1 MRRSK
6 RLKIVRISLAM
17 AVAAII
23 PVTAQAKPIPA
34 SGVGSEREYRWK
46 AVPIQALGVTGVGSE
61 GEYRWK
67 AVPIQGLGVTG
78 VGSEGEYRWKAVPIP
93 ETATRSS
100 DDRPFSRAP
109 ILEGTQVTSDGGST
123 FDINP
128 YVVSGLGVAFLLALG
143 MALAIR
149 HNRKTKL
156 SPA

>member
-34 SGVGSEREYRWK
+34 SGVGSQLEYQLN
-46 AVPIQALGVTGVGSE
+46 AVPIQQGVTGVGSE
-61 GEYRWK
+61 RDYRLK
-67 AVPIQGLGVTG
+67 AVPIQQTVTSY
-78 VGSEGEYRWKAVPIP
+78 GSEREYQLKAVPIP
-93 ETATRSS
+93 ES
-100 DDRPFSRAP
+100 D
-109 ILEGTQVTSDGGST
+109 V
-123 FDINP
+123 NP
-128 YVVSGLGVAFLLALG
+128 YVVSGFGVAFLLALG

>member
-34 SGVGSEREYRWK
+34 SGVGSQLEYQLKAVPVVTVTSYGSEREYQAK
-46 AVPIQALGVTGVGSE
+46 AAPVVESG
-61 GEYRWK
+61 
-67 AVPIQGLGVTG
+67 
-78 VGSEGEYRWKAVPIP
+78 
-93 ETATRSS
+93 ATSS

-109 ILEGTQVTSDGGST
+109 ILESTPVTDDGGST
-123 FDINP
+123 FDVNP

>member
-23 PVTAQAKPIPA
+23 PVTAQATPIPA
-34 SGVGSEREYRWK
+34 SGVGSQLEYQLNAVPIQQGMAGVGSERDYRLK
-46 AVPIQALGVTGVGSE
+46 AVPIQQTVTSYGSE
-61 GEYRWK
+61 REY
-67 AVPIQGLGVTG
+67 QL
-78 VGSEGEYRWKAVPIP
+78 KAVPIP
-93 ETATRSS
+93 ES
-100 DDRPFSRAP
+100 
-109 ILEGTQVTSDGGST
+109 
-123 FDINP
+123 DINP
-128 YVVSGLGVAFLLALG
+128 YVVSGFGVAFLLALG

>member
-17 AVAAII
+17 AVAAAI

-34 SGVGSEREYRWK
+34 GGVGSEREYRWK
-46 AVPIQALGVTGVGSE
+46 AVPVQVLGVTGVGTE
-61 GEYRWK
+61 R
-67 AVPIQGLGVTG
+67 
-78 VGSEGEYRWKAVPIP
+78 EYRWKAVPIP
-93 ETATRSS
+93 ETVTKSS

-109 ILEGTQVTSDGGST
+109 NLERTTATSDGGST
-123 FDINP
+123 FDVNP
-128 YVVSGLGVAFLLALG
+128 YVVSGFGVGLLLALG

>member
-23 PVTAQAKPIPA
+23 PVTAQATPIPA
-34 SGVGSEREYRWK
+34 SGVGSEREYQLN
-46 AVPIQALGVTGVGSE
+46 AVPIQQGVSGYGSE
-61 GEYRWK
+61 REYQAK
-67 AVPIQGLGVTG
+67 A
-78 VGSEGEYRWKAVPIP
+78 APIP
-93 ETATRSS
+93 ESMAKSS

-109 ILEGTQVTSDGGST
+109 ILENTLVTDDGGST
-123 FDINP
+123 FDVNP

>member
-34 SGVGSEREYRWK
+34 SGVGSQLEYQLN
-46 AVPIQALGVTGVGSE
+46 AVPIQQGVTGVGSE
-61 GEYRWK
+61 RDYRLK
-67 AVPIQGLGVTG
+67 AVPIQQTVTSY
-78 VGSEGEYRWKAVPIP
+78 GSEREYQLKAVPIP
-93 ETATRSS
+93 ES
-100 DDRPFSRAP
+100 
-109 ILEGTQVTSDGGST
+109 
-123 FDINP
+123 DINP
-128 YVVSGLGVAFLLALG
+128 YVVSGFGVAFLLALG

>member
-23 PVTAQAKPIPA
+23 PVTAQAKPISA
-34 SGVGSEREYRWK
+34 SGVGSQLEYQLN
-46 AVPIQALGVTGVGSE
+46 AVPIQQGVTGVGSE
-61 GEYRWK
+61 RDYRLK
-67 AVPIQGLGVTG
+67 AVPIQQTVTSY
-78 VGSEGEYRWKAVPIP
+78 GSEPEYQLKAVP
-93 ETATRSS
+93 ES
-100 DDRPFSRAP
+100 
-109 ILEGTQVTSDGGST
+109 
-123 FDINP
+123 DINP
-128 YVVSGLGVAFLLALG
+128 YVVSGFGVAFLLALG